1 MMEKKMGKKNLDREL
16 EDYADRLSEEL
27 RIEEKTKDD
36 NQLTSEGKK
45 LWSALRLS
53 KQLHWK
59 GNYCYPNVPTD
70 NEKAQ
75 ILKKVINNLHYDNK
89 NLFKESDFNEI
100 SGRLIRSLNRLNADL
115 GIDPYFPKSL
125 DNKIEFIEGENCILW
140 LGEKDKL
147 LLLANLLFEQ
157 NYILKSD
164 EWLEHF
170 DNNALE
176 KIKSE
181 PIDWQKNTYEL
192 QHLLRRL
199 KAIDLI
205 NYPSSFEKHFTVNGQ
220 PLKDLGG
227 GMHEYNKLDKIDAIL
242 DQIR

>member
-157 NYILKSD
+157 KYILKSD

>member
-1 MMEKKMGKKNLDREL
+1 MGKKNLDKEL

-59 GNYCYPNVPTD
+59 ENYCYPNVPTD

-100 SGRLIRSLNRLNADL
+100 SGRLIKSLNRLNADL

-157 NYILKSD
+157 KYILKTD

-170 DNNALE
+170 DNNALG

>member
-16 EDYADRLSEEL
+16 EDYADRLSEKL
-27 RIEEKTKDD
+27 INEEKTKDD

-157 NYILKSD
+157 KYILKSD

>member
-1 MMEKKMGKKNLDREL
+1 MGKKNLDIEL
-16 EDYADRLSEEL
+16 EDFADRLSEEL
-27 RIEEKTKDD
+27 SVEERTKDD

-45 LWSALRLS
+45 LWYALRLS
-53 KQLHWK
+53 NKLHWK
-59 GNYCYPNVPTD
+59 GDYCYPNLPTD

-75 ILKKVINNLHYDNK
+75 LLKKAINNLHYDNK
-89 NLFKESDFNEI
+89 NSFNESDFNEI
-100 SGRLIRSLNRLNADL
+100 SDRLIRSLNRLNADL

-125 DNKIEFIEGENCILW
+125 NNKIKYIEGEECILW

-157 NYILKSD
+157 NYILNFD
-164 EWLEHF
+164 AWLEHF
-170 DNNALE
+170 DNNALT
-176 KIKSE
+176 KVKSD
-181 PIDWQKNTYEL
+181 PIDWQKNKYEL
-192 QHLLRRL
+192 QYLLRRL
-199 KAIDLI
+199 KGNALI
-205 NYPSSFEKHFTVNGQ
+205 EYPTSFEKYFTVKGQ

>member
-1 MMEKKMGKKNLDREL
+1 MGKKNLDKEL

-157 NYILKSD
+157 KYILKSD

-176 KIKSE
+176 KIKTE

>member
-1 MMEKKMGKKNLDREL
+1 MEKKMGKKNLDREL
-16 EDYADRLSEEL
+16 EDYADRLSEKL
-27 RIEEKTKDD
+27 INEEKTKDD

-157 NYILKSD
+157 KYILKSD

>member
-1 MMEKKMGKKNLDREL
+1 MGKKNLDKEL

-27 RIEEKTKDD
+27 KIEEKTKDD

-157 NYILKSD
+157 KYILKSD

>member
-1 MMEKKMGKKNLDREL
+1 MEEKNLDKEL

-157 NYILKSD
+157 KYILKSD

-227 GMHEYNKLDKIDAIL
+227 GVHEYNKLDKIDAIL

>member
-16 EDYADRLSEEL
+16 EDYADRLSEKL
-27 RIEEKTKDD
+27 INEEKTKDD

-45 LWSALRLS
+45 LWYALRLS

-100 SGRLIRSLNRLNADL
+100 SERLIRSLNRLNADL

-125 DNKIEFIEGENCILW
+125 DKKIEFIEGENCILW

-157 NYILKSD
+157 KYILKSD

-199 KAIDLI
+199 KAINLI

>member
-16 EDYADRLSEEL
+16 EDYADRLSEKL
-27 RIEEKTKDD
+27 INEEKTKDD

-45 LWSALRLS
+45 LWYALRLS

-157 NYILKSD
+157 KYILKSD